1 MKKKKSI
8 SLAHNKTLGHFIAL
22 GFYLALGYFLFLAA
36 SNMNYVWKWNS
47 IPKYFAYEHIT
58 SVEAPTDGIFTEENG
73 KYFVITADN
82 EKEALEITSEYAFDY
97 DIGEEVY
104 EGDALASKTEMKA
117 GPMLHGIWITIKISV
132 LAAILT
138 FVIGVVLAFMK
149 LSSYQFLK
157 DIASVYIAVIRG
169 TPLLVQIFLF
179 YFIVANIF
187 ELERFVAGV
196 LSLGIFFGAYMAEI
210 LRGAIQ
216 SIDKGQ
222 LEASQSLGMSYFQTM
237 RHVILPQAFKR
248 ALPTL
253 VGEMIALVK
262 DSSLVS
268 VISITDLTKV
278 GREIVANTFSP
289 FETWIVIA
297 VMYLT
302 ITFSLSY
309 LGHVLEKRMQAKG
322 GMN

>member
-1 MKKKKSI
+1 MSKKHQ
-8 SLAHNKTLGHFIAL
+8 SLAQNKNLGHLIAL
-22 GFYLALGYFLFLAA
+22 AFYIIVGYSLYIAA
-36 SNMNYVWKWNS
+36 ANMNYVWKWNS
-47 IPKYFAYEHIT
+47 IPEYFVYTET
-58 SVEAPTDGIFTEENG
+58 KTYEAPVDGKFIEENG
-73 KYFVITADN
+73 VYYVVKAD
-82 EKEALEITSEYAFDY
+82 EKVKIEGLNSEAKFDY
-97 DIGEEVY
+97 TVGENVY
-104 EGDALASKTEMKA
+104 EGDYLAVSSKNKA
-117 GPMLHGIWITIKISV
+117 GPVLNGLWVTLKISFF
-132 LAAILT
+132 AAILT
-138 FVIGVVLAFMK
+138 FFIGIIVALMK

-157 DIASVYIAVIRG
+157 DIATVYITIIRG

-196 LSLGIFFGAYMAEI
+196 LALGIFFGAYMAEI

-222 LEASQSLGMSYFQTM
+222 LEAANSLGISKFQAM
-237 RHVILPQAFKR
+237 RYIILPQAFKR

-278 GREIVANTFSP
+278 GKEIVANTFSP

-297 VMYLT
+297 LVYLI
-302 ITFSLSY
+302 ITSTMSFI
-309 LGHVLEKRMQAKG
+309 GHRLEKRMAAKG
-322 GMN
+322 GMS

>member
-1 MKKKKSI
+1 MSKRNQ
-8 SLAHNKTLGHFIAL
+8 SLAQNKNFGHLIAFI
-22 GFYLALGYFLFLAA
+22 FYIGLGYFLFLAA

-47 IPKYFAYEHIT
+47 IPKYFSYEQTINI
-58 SVEAPTDGIFTEENG
+58 EAPVDGKFILENG
-73 KYFVITADN
+73 KYFVIDESQN
-82 EKEALEITSEYAFDY
+82 KKLVNIDDSFIMEYK
-97 DIGEEVY
+97 IGENVY
-104 EGDALASKTEMKA
+104 EGDFIASKKETKMGPVLIGLWVTLKISFLAS
-117 GPMLHGIWITIKISV
+117 
-132 LAAILT
+132 ILT
-138 FVIGVVLAFMK
+138 FVIGVILAFMK

-222 LEASQSLGMSYFQTM
+222 LEASSSLGISYFQAM
-237 RHVILPQAFKR
+237 RHIILPQAFKR

-253 VGEMIALVK
+253 IGEMIALVK

-297 VMYLT
+297 LVYLS
-302 ITFSLSY
+302 ITFTLSY
-309 LGHVLEKRMQAKG
+309 IGHRIEKRMMEKG

>member
-1 MKKKKSI
+1 MSKRHQ
-8 SLAHNKTLGHFIAL
+8 SLAQNKNLGHLIAL
-22 GFYLALGYFLFLAA
+22 AFYIIIGYSLYIAA
-36 SNMNYVWKWNS
+36 ANMNYVWKWNS
-47 IPKYFAYEHIT
+47 IPEYFVYTET
-58 SVEAPTDGIFTEENG
+58 KTYEAPVDGKFIEENG
-73 KYFVITADN
+73 VYYVLKAD
-82 EKEALEITSEYAFDY
+82 EKVKIEGLNSEAKFDY
-97 DIGEEVY
+97 TVGENVY
-104 EGDALASKTEMKA
+104 EGDYLAVSSEKKI
-117 GPMLHGIWITIKISV
+117 GPVLNGLWVTLKISFF
-132 LAAILT
+132 AAILT
-138 FVIGVVLAFMK
+138 FFIGIIVALMK

-157 DIASVYIAVIRG
+157 DIATVYITIIRG

-196 LSLGIFFGAYMAEI
+196 LALGIFFGAYMAEI

-222 LEASQSLGMSYFQTM
+222 LEAANSLGISKFQAM
-237 RHVILPQAFKR
+237 RYIILPQAFKR

-278 GREIVANTFSP
+278 GKEIVANTFSP

-297 VMYLT
+297 LVYLI
-302 ITFSLSY
+302 ITSTMSFI
-309 LGHVLEKRMQAKG
+309 GHRLEKRMAAKG
-322 GMN
+322 GMS

>member
-1 MKKKKSI
+1 MAKRHQ
-8 SLAHNKTLGHFIAL
+8 SLAQNKNLGHIIAL
-22 GFYLALGYFLFLAA
+22 GFYIALGYFLYIAA

-47 IPKYFAYEHIT
+47 IPDYFVYTET
-58 SVEAPTDGIFTEENG
+58 KTVEAPVDGKLILDNGIYYLENSNDRVQLNLDSSYKFSYTLG
-73 KYFVITADN
+73 EDVY
-82 EKEALEITSEYAFDY
+82 SGDY
-97 DIGEEVY
+97 IATKSVK
-104 EGDALASKTEMKA
+104 KT
-117 GPMLHGIWITIKISV
+117 GPVLNGLWVTLKISFF
-132 LAAILT
+132 AAILT
-138 FVIGVVLAFMK
+138 FIIGTIVAFMK

-157 DIASVYIAVIRG
+157 DIATVYITIVRG

-187 ELERFVAGV
+187 ELERIVAGI
-196 LSLGIFFGAYMAEI
+196 LALGIFFGAYMAEI

-222 LEASQSLGMSYFQTM
+222 LEAAKSLGISNFQAM
-237 RHVILPQAFKR
+237 RYIILPQAFKR

-253 VGEMIALVK
+253 IGEMIALVK

-278 GREIVANTFSP
+278 GKEIVANTFSP

-297 VMYLT
+297 LVYLS
-302 ITFSLSY
+302 ITSILSFI
-309 LGHVLEKRMQAKG
+309 GHRLEKRMASKG
-322 GMN
+322 GMS

>member
-1 MKKKKSI
+1 MAKKHQ
-8 SLAHNKTLGHFIAL
+8 SLAQNKNLGHLIAL
-22 GFYLALGYFLFLAA
+22 CFYIAVGYFLYIAA
-36 SNMNYVWKWNS
+36 SNMNYIWKWNS
-47 IPKYFAYEHIT
+47 IPDYFVYTET
-58 SVEAPTDGIFTEENG
+58 KTVEAPANGKLIVQDGIYYLENSDERV
-73 KYFVITADN
+73 KLNLDASYKFSYV
-82 EKEALEITSEYAFDY
+82 L
-97 DIGEEVY
+97 GEDVY
-104 EGDALASKTEMKA
+104 EGDYIATKSQKKT
-117 GPMLHGIWITIKISV
+117 GPILNGLWVTLKISFF
-132 LAAILT
+132 AAILT
-138 FVIGVVLAFMK
+138 FIIGTIVAFMK

-157 DIASVYIAVIRG
+157 DIATVYITIVRG

-187 ELERFVAGV
+187 ELDRFVAGV
-196 LSLGIFFGAYMAEI
+196 LALGIFFGAYMAEI

-222 LEASQSLGMSYFQTM
+222 LEAANSLGISKFQAM
-237 RHVILPQAFKR
+237 RHIILPQAFKR

-278 GREIVANTFSP
+278 GKEIVANTFSR

-297 VMYLT
+297 LVYLS
-302 ITFSLSY
+302 ITSVLSY
-309 LGHVLEKRMQAKG
+309 IGHRLEKNMASKG
-322 GMN
+322 GIS

>member
-1 MKKKKSI
+1 MSKKHQ
-8 SLAHNKTLGHFIAL
+8 SLAQNKNLGHLIAL
-22 GFYLALGYFLFLAA
+22 AFYIIVGYSLYIAA
-36 SNMNYVWKWNS
+36 ANMNYVWKWNS
-47 IPKYFAYEHIT
+47 IPEYFIYTET
-58 SVEAPTDGIFTEENG
+58 KTYEAPVDGKFIEENG
-73 KYFVITADN
+73 VYYVVKAD
-82 EKEALEITSEYAFDY
+82 EKVKIEGLNSEAKFDY
-97 DIGEEVY
+97 TVGENVY
-104 EGDALASKTEMKA
+104 EGDYLAVSSKNKA
-117 GPMLHGIWITIKISV
+117 GPVLNGLWVTLKISFF
-132 LAAILT
+132 AAILT
-138 FVIGVVLAFMK
+138 FFIGIIVALMK

-157 DIASVYIAVIRG
+157 DIATVYITIIRG

-196 LSLGIFFGAYMAEI
+196 LALGIFFGAYMAEI

-222 LEASQSLGMSYFQTM
+222 LEAANSLGISKFQAM
-237 RHVILPQAFKR
+237 RYIILPQAFKR

-278 GREIVANTFSP
+278 GKEIVANTFSP

-297 VMYLT
+297 LVYLI
-302 ITFSLSY
+302 ITSTMSFI
-309 LGHVLEKRMQAKG
+309 GHRLEKRMAAKG
-322 GMN
+322 GMS

>member
-1 MKKKKSI
+1 MSKKHQ
-8 SLAHNKTLGHFIAL
+8 SLAQNKNLGHLIAL
-22 GFYLALGYFLFLAA
+22 MFYVVVGYFLYIAA

-47 IPKYFAYEHIT
+47 IPDYFVYTET
-58 SVEAPTDGIFTEENG
+58 KTVEASVDGKIVLDNG
-73 KYFVITADN
+73 IYYIQNNKEKTQLALDN
-82 EKEALEITSEYAFDY
+82 TYKFSYTV
-97 DIGEEVY
+97 GEDVY
-104 EGDALASKTEMKA
+104 EGDTIAKKSIRKT
-117 GPMLHGIWITIKISV
+117 GPVLNGLWVTLKISFF
-132 LAAILT
+132 AGILT
-138 FVIGVVLAFMK
+138 LFIGIIVSLMK
-149 LSSYQFLK
+149 LSSFQFLK
-157 DIASVYIAVIRG
+157 DIATVYITIVRG

-187 ELERFVAGV
+187 ELDRFVAGV
-196 LSLGIFFGAYMAEI
+196 LALGIFFGAYVAEV

-222 LEASQSLGMSYFQTM
+222 LEASKSLGISNFQAM
-237 RHVILPQAFKR
+237 RYIILPQAFKR

-278 GREIVANTFSP
+278 GKEIVANTFSP

-297 VMYLT
+297 LVYLT
-302 ITFSLSY
+302 ITSTMSY
-309 LGHVLEKRMQAKG
+309 IGHIIEKKMASKG
-322 GMN
+322 GMS

>member
-1 MKKKKSI
+1 MAKKHQ
-8 SLAHNKTLGHFIAL
+8 SLAQNKNVGHLVALCFYIAV
-22 GFYLALGYFLFLAA
+22 GYFFYIAA

-47 IPKYFAYEHIT
+47 IPDYFVYTET
-58 SVEAPTDGIFTEENG
+58 KTVEAPANG
-73 KYFVITADN
+73 KLI
-82 EKEALEITSEYAFDY
+82 LEDSVYYLENSEERVKLNLDSSYKFSY
-97 DIGEEVY
+97 ELGEDVY
-104 EGDALASKTEMKA
+104 EGDYIAKKSQQKA
-117 GPMLHGIWITIKISV
+117 GPVLNGLWVTLKISFF
-132 LAAILT
+132 AAILT
-138 FVIGVVLAFMK
+138 FVLGTIVAFMK

-157 DIASVYIAVIRG
+157 DIATVYITIVRG

-187 ELERFVAGV
+187 ELDRFVAGV
-196 LSLGIFFGAYMAEI
+196 LALGIFFGAYMAEI

-222 LEASQSLGMSYFQTM
+222 LEAANSLGISKFQAM
-237 RHVILPQAFKR
+237 RYIILPQAFKR

-278 GREIVANTFSP
+278 GKEIVANTFSP

-297 VMYLT
+297 LVYLS
-302 ITFSLSY
+302 ITSVLSFI
-309 LGHVLEKRMQAKG
+309 GHRLEKRMTAKG
-322 GMN
+322 GMS

>member
-1 MKKKKSI
+1 MAKRQPLSQ
-8 SLAHNKTLGHFIAL
+8 NKNLGHF
-22 GFYLALGYFLFLAA
+22 LALMFFVLVGYSFYIAA

-47 IPKYFAYEHIT
+47 VPKYFAYEEVT
-58 SVEAPTDGIFTEENG
+58 SIESPVDGKLVFEQD
-73 KYFVITADN
+73 KYFIASDDKVL
-82 EKEALEITSEYAFDY
+82 LENLNSSFSFDY
-97 DIGEEVY
+97 EIGEDVY
-104 EGDALASKTEMKA
+104 EGDVIATYSEMVP
-117 GPMLHGIWITIKISV
+117 GPVLSGLWVTLKISFF
-132 LAAILT
+132 AMILT
-138 FVIGVVLAFMK
+138 LIIGIVVALMK
-149 LSSYQFLK
+149 LSSMIFLR
-157 DIASVYIAVIRG
+157 DIATVYITIVRG

-187 ELERFVAGV
+187 ELERFVAGI

-222 LEASQSLGMSYFQTM
+222 LEAAKSLGISNFQAM
-237 RHVILPQAFKR
+237 RYIILPQAFKR

-253 VGEMIALVK
+253 VGETIALVK

-278 GREIVANTFSP
+278 GKEIVANTFSP

-297 VMYLT
+297 LLYLC
-302 ITFSLSY
+302 ITSVLSY
-309 LGHVLEKRMQAKG
+309 IGHILEKRMSAKG
-322 GMN
+322 GIS

>member
-1 MKKKKSI
+1 MAKRQQ
-8 SLAHNKTLGHFIAL
+8 SLSQNKNVGLFIAL
-22 GFYLALGYFLFLAA
+22 CFYMAVAYSLYIAA

-47 IPKYFAYEHIT
+47 IPNYFIYTEIKT
-58 SVEAPTDGIFTEENG
+58 FEAPSDGTLVFEDNTYYIDNNG
-73 KYFVITADN
+73 
-82 EKEALEITSEYAFDY
+82 EKEKLDIDNTYEFSYK
-97 DIGEEVY
+97 IGEDVY
-104 EGDALASKTEMKA
+104 KGDYIATKSEKNV
-117 GPMLHGIWITIKISV
+117 GPILNGLWITLKISFF
-132 LAAILT
+132 AAILT
-138 FVIGVVLAFMK
+138 FILGIIVAFMK

-157 DIASVYIAVIRG
+157 DIATVYITIVRG

-187 ELERFVAGV
+187 ELDRFVAGV
-196 LSLGIFFGAYMAEI
+196 LALGIFFGAYMAEI

-222 LEASQSLGMSYFQTM
+222 LEAANSLGITKFQAM
-237 RHVILPQAFKR
+237 RYIILPQAFKR

-253 VGEMIALVK
+253 VGEMIALIK

-278 GREIVANTFSP
+278 GKEIVANTFSP

-297 VMYLT
+297 LVYLS
-302 ITFSLSY
+302 ITSVLSY
-309 LGHVLEKRMQAKG
+309 VGHKLEKRMAEKG
-322 GMN
+322 GMS

>member
-1 MKKKKSI
+1 MAKKHQ
-8 SLAHNKTLGHFIAL
+8 SLAQNKNVGHFIAL
-22 GFYLALGYFLFLAA
+22 CFYIAVGYFLYIAA
-36 SNMNYVWKWNS
+36 SNMNYIWKWNS
-47 IPKYFAYEHIT
+47 IPDYFVYTET
-58 SVEAPTDGIFTEENG
+58 KTVEAPANGKLIVQDGIYYLENSDERV
-73 KYFVITADN
+73 KLNLDASYKFSYV
-82 EKEALEITSEYAFDY
+82 L
-97 DIGEEVY
+97 GEDVY
-104 EGDALASKTEMKA
+104 EGDYIATKSQKKT
-117 GPMLHGIWITIKISV
+117 GPILNGLWVTLKISFF
-132 LAAILT
+132 AAILT
-138 FVIGVVLAFMK
+138 FIIGTIVAFMK

-157 DIASVYIAVIRG
+157 DIATVYITIVRG

-187 ELERFVAGV
+187 ELDRFVAGV
-196 LSLGIFFGAYMAEI
+196 LALGIFFGAYMAEI

-222 LEASQSLGMSYFQTM
+222 LEAANSLGISKFQAM
-237 RHVILPQAFKR
+237 RHIILPQAFKR

-278 GREIVANTFSP
+278 GKEIVANTFSP

-297 VMYLT
+297 LVYLS
-302 ITFSLSY
+302 ITSVLSY
-309 LGHVLEKRMQAKG
+309 IGHRLEKNMASKG
-322 GMN
+322 GIS

>member
-1 MKKKKSI
+1 MSKKHQ
-8 SLAHNKTLGHFIAL
+8 SLAQNKNLGHIIAL
-22 GFYLALGYFLFLAA
+22 MFYIVVGYFLYIAA

-47 IPKYFAYEHIT
+47 IPDYFVYTETKA
-58 SVEAPTDGIFTEENG
+58 VEASVDGKLVLENG
-73 KYFVITADN
+73 IYYIQNNKEKTQLALDN
-82 EKEALEITSEYAFDY
+82 TYKFSYTV
-97 DIGEEVY
+97 GEDVY
-104 EGDALASKTEMKA
+104 EGDTIAKKSISKT
-117 GPMLHGIWITIKISV
+117 GPVLNGLWVTLKISFF
-132 LAAILT
+132 AAILT
-138 FVIGVVLAFMK
+138 LFIGIIVSLMK

-157 DIASVYIAVIRG
+157 DIATVYITIVRG

-187 ELERFVAGV
+187 ELDRFVAGV
-196 LSLGIFFGAYMAEI
+196 LALGIFFGAYVAEV

-222 LEASQSLGMSYFQTM
+222 LEASKSLGISNFQAM
-237 RHVILPQAFKR
+237 RYIILPQAFKR

-278 GREIVANTFSP
+278 GKEIVANTFSP

-297 VMYLT
+297 LVYLT
-302 ITFSLSY
+302 ITSTMSY
-309 LGHVLEKRMQAKG
+309 IGHIIEKKMASKG
-322 GMN
+322 GMS

>member
-1 MKKKKSI
+1 MAKKNQ
-8 SLAHNKTLGHFIAL
+8 SLAQNKNMGHLIAL
-22 GFYLALGYFLFLAA
+22 VFYIAVGYFLYVAA

-47 IPKYFAYEHIT
+47 IPDYFIYNETKTI
-58 SVEAPTDGIFTEENG
+58 EAPADGVLEKIDNE
-73 KYFVITADN
+73 YFVKTKDEN
-82 EKEALEITSEYAFDY
+82 VKLNLDDSFKFSYK
-97 DIGEEVY
+97 IGEDVY
-104 EGDALASKTEMKA
+104 EGDYIATKTFTKT
-117 GPMLHGIWITIKISV
+117 GPVLNGLWVTLKISFF
-132 LAAILT
+132 AAILT
-138 FVIGVVLAFMK
+138 FIIGIIVALMK
-149 LSSYQFLK
+149 LSSYVFLR
-157 DIASVYIAVIRG
+157 DIATVYITIVRG

-187 ELERFVAGV
+187 ELDRFVAGV
-196 LSLGIFFGAYMAEI
+196 LALGIFFGAYMAEI

-222 LEASQSLGMSYFQTM
+222 LEAANSLGISKFQAM
-237 RHVILPQAFKR
+237 RYIILPQAFKR

-278 GREIVANTFSP
+278 GKEIVANTFSP

-297 VMYLT
+297 LVYLC
-302 ITFSLSY
+302 ITSILSY
-309 LGHVLEKRMQAKG
+309 IGHRLEKRMALKG
-322 GMN
+322 GLS

>member
-1 MKKKKSI
+1 MARKESWTQ
-8 SLAHNKTLGHFIAL
+8 NKNLGHIIAL
-22 GFYLALGYFLFLAA
+22 GFFILIGYFFYVAA

-47 IPKYFAYEHIT
+47 VPKYFAYNETVTI
-58 SVEAPTDGIFTEENG
+58 EAPIDGKLLFNNG
-73 KYFVITADN
+73 KYYIDGD
-82 EKEALEITSEYAFDY
+82 EKIELKQLDSSFLFDY
-97 DIGEEVY
+97 EINEQVY
-104 EGDALASKTEMKA
+104 EGDYIASKEELKM
-117 GPMLHGIWITIKISV
+117 GPILNGLLITLKISFF
-132 LAAILT
+132 AALLT
-138 FVIGVVLAFMK
+138 FSLGIIVAFMK

-157 DIASVYIAVIRG
+157 DIATVYITIVRG

-187 ELERFVAGV
+187 ELDRFVAGV

-222 LEASQSLGMSYFQTM
+222 LEAASSLGITKFQAM
-237 RHVILPQAFKR
+237 RYIILPQAFKR

-278 GREIVANTFSP
+278 GKEIVANTFSP
-289 FETWIVIA
+289 FETWIVVA
-297 VMYLT
+297 LLYLT
-302 ITFSLSY
+302 ITSTLSY
-309 LGHVLEKRMQAKG
+309 IGHKIEQRMMAKG